1 MPCDLGYKQI
11 NKIKIPAPAPQ
22 EFKEKI
28 KPPEVDADL
37 LEKIG
42 ENDLAFL
49 EWLNDLDIKPLL
61 EKALSAAKQKIGDSG
76 LLKSSIDEN
85 GNLIISGSFKNNSE
99 KKRLESATS
108 ALSEQFQFEVLKI
121 VAELLDYE
129 LVLSKG
135 KNGEPIL
142 EGEKDT
148 DSGVHKYL
156 KVTKDKNGNG
166 VLAFEH
172 FASKEELSS
181 EEEKFLGLAQ
191 KLGVKISVEETKRSG
206 QPLPANAVH
215 KDFLH
220 HGRNE

>member
-156 KVTKDKNGNG
+156 KVTKDKNG
-166 VLAFEH
+166 
-172 FASKEELSS
+172 
-181 EEEKFLGLAQ
+181 
-191 KLGVKISVEETKRSG
+191 R
-206 QPLPANAVH
+206 
-215 KDFLH
+215 
-220 HGRNE
+220 